1 MLYNQERH
9 ERLIP
14 TPWDEET
21 ARAAIAEIVTDA
33 ESHFGRDTFW
43 PAHPREDGRGL
54 LKGLWLGAAG
64 AIWALHHLAEH
75 ARIPTK
81 IDLEEAIERLRS
93 MPSTEEDDFAA
104 RMWPNARGAAGSFLE
119 GELGV
124 LLVHWQLTQK
134 RATAD
139 RLFALIS
146 QNTEQSTDE
155 MMWGAPGAA
164 FAASFMWESTHE
176 RRWHDAFLKKIEELW
191 SRWEFRAEQNCFLW
205 TQVLYKPEPRI
216 FLGPV
221 HGFSGNACV
230 MMRAAPLIDEPMR
243 DDMYDRIAGVIKA
256 TVHVEGP
263 MANWLP
269 LANLPPPG
277 SARLDVPWLVQWCHG
292 APGTLGAISSFP
304 KGRDEVLEALFAA
317 GGELTFAAGPLT
329 KGPSLCHGTGGNG
342 MLFLKLYERTAD
354 PKWLERA
361 RAFAMHGI
369 DQYRRLKA
377 RHRQGW
383 FTLWTGDLGFA
394 VYLSQCI
401 SKKAGFPTMD
411 FF

>member
-1 MLYNQERH
+1 MLYNQEQH
-9 ERLIP
+9 ERLLSL
-14 TPWDEET
+14 PWDEEA
-21 ARAAIAEIVTDA
+21 ARAAIAEIVTDT
-33 ESHFGRDTFW
+33 ESHFNRDTFW
-43 PAHPREDGRGL
+43 PAHPLEDDQGL
-54 LKGLWLGAAG
+54 LQGLYLGAAG
-64 AIWALHHLAEH
+64 AIWALRHLAQQ
-75 ARIPTK
+75 ARISTQ
-81 IDLEEAIERLRS
+81 IDLEEVIERLRS
-93 MPSTEEDDFAA
+93 MPSRREDDFAA
-104 RMWPNARGAAGSFLE
+104 GIWPNGRGATGSFLI
-119 GELGV
+119 GELGI
-124 LLVHWQLTQK
+124 LLVHWQLTQE

-146 QNTEQSTDE
+146 QNAEQTTDE
-155 MMWGAPGAA
+155 MMWGATGAA
-164 FAASFMWESTHE
+164 FAASFMWEWTHE
-176 RRWHDAFLKKIEELW
+176 QRWHDVFFRKIKELW

-205 TQVLYKPEPRI
+205 TQRLYQPEPHI

-230 MMRAAPLIDEPMR
+230 MMRAASLMDERMR
-243 DDMYDRIAGVIKA
+243 EEMYDRIASVIKA
-256 TVHVEGP
+256 TVHVERN
-263 MANWLP
+263 MANWP
-269 LANLPPPG
+269 PRADLPPPESG
-277 SARLDVPWLVQWCHG
+277 RFDWTVQWCRG
-292 APGTLGAISSFP
+292 APGVLGAISWFP

-377 RHRQGW
+377 QYGQGW

-401 SKKAGFPTMD
+401 SKKAGFPTID